1 MTCVYDWERAV
12 DKLGEVEI
20 VGASK
25 DGSVLDC
32 GDAAGPGL
40 VGAALIRRVC
50 YEFADQLDPR
60 GVWLRKAAFTGS
72 LDLTGMDVPFP
83 LRFEDCKFESPL
95 VLEGAQ
101 LYGIALTDCVLPG
114 LLANG
119 VRIRHD
125 LDLSRTHIK
134 GALETSASTSKT
146 AAIWLCESQVGGRLL
161 CVDTVIEGG
170 DRAIQADR
178 IHVAGNVRLLHT
190 FTSIGEVR
198 LIGARIEGSL
208 DLTGAKIESELT
220 GLALDLG
227 EAVIDGSVFLID
239 ASGRAPHLRGR
250 IDMGGRASAASS

>member
-83 LRFEDCKFESPL
+83 LRFEDCEFESPL
-95 VLEGAQ
+95 ILEGAQ
-101 LYGIALTDCVLPG
+101 LYEHRVTGCALPG

-119 VRIRHD
+119 VRIRRD
-125 LDLSRTHIK
+125 LDLP
-134 GALETSASTSKT
+134 APMST
-146 AAIWLCESQVGGRLL
+146 GRCGPAPARQSSSDLA
-161 CVDTVIEGG
+161 VRVG
-170 DRAIQADR
+170 DRR
-178 IHVAGNVRLLHT
+178 
-190 FTSIGEVR
+190 
-198 LIGARIEGSL
+198 
-208 DLTGAKIESELT
+208 
-220 GLALDLG
+220 
-227 EAVIDGSVFLID
+227 
-239 ASGRAPHLRGR
+239 
-250 IDMGGRASAASS
+250 SAAVRGYGH